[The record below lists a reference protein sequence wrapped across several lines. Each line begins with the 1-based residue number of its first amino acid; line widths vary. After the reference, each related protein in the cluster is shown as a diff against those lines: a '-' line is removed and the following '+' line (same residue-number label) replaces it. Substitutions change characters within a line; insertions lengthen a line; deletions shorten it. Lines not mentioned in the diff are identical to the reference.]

1 MKANR
6 VIVAAFVLA
15 VVGALVVAFAPHG
28 TTCRVTIPGGVSHC
42 SGTSTFSVDGAWVL
56 VVVTVPVLV
65 ALVPLL
71 VQRRPATIA
80 STVLLWIG
88 CILGMLSVGIFLLPS
103 AILMTVAAARRDP
116 DPLPPV
122 AAA

>member
-6 VIVAAFVLA
+6 VVVAAFVFA
-15 VVGALVVAFAPHG
+15 VVGALLAAFAPLG
-28 TTCRVTIPGGVSHC
+28 TTCGVTVPGGVSHC

-56 VVVTVPVLV
+56 VVVSVPVLV
-65 ALVPLL
+65 TLVPLL
-71 VQRRPATIA
+71 VRRRAAIIA

-88 CILGMLSVGIFLLPS
+88 CILGMLSVGIFFLPS